1 MPDFGGFLDLLASS
15 PLSLLL
21 YPLYLLALF
30 ITPYYLA
37 LVP

>member
-1 MPDFGGFLDLLASS
+1 MGFDDLLAR
-15 PLSLLL
+15 LSEGVLGILL
-21 YPLYLLALF
+21 YPLYLLLLF

>member
-1 MPDFGGFLDLLASS
+1 MDFGALLLQLSS
-15 PLSLLL
+15 GPLSILL

-30 ITPYYLA
+30 ITPFYLA

>member
-1 MPDFGGFLDLLASS
+1 MTDFGGLLTQLANG
-15 PLSLLL
+15 PLGILL